1 MNKFEK
7 LKSSLQK
14 TKKKLIDGLTE
25 AITGKAVIDQE
36 VIEKIEEILLSS
48 DIGYDT
54 TEKIITKAKEN
65 LINDNG
71 RDETSIKQS
80 IFNELKKI
88 FQNVNETSV
97 SENNIKIRK
106 PFVYL
111 IVGVN
116 GVGKTTSIGKLAYNF
131 KEDGKKVLIGAAD
144 TFRAAANEQ
153 LTIWSNRA
161 GADMIQGNIGAD
173 PSSIAY
179 KTVEKAIKDDYD
191 VVFIDTAGRLHTKNN
206 LMNELSKIK
215 RAIEKI
221 LLRAPDKTLLVLDST
236 NGQNALIQAKE
247 FNKTTELDG
256 IILTKLD
263 GTAKGGIVFQIMD
276 SLNIPIEYIGIG
288 EGLDDLQV
296 FEADNFL
303 NALLN

>member
-7 LKSSLQK
+7 LKSGLQK

-36 VIEKIEEILLSS
+36 VIEKIEKVLISA

-54 TEKIITKAKEN
+54 TVKIIAKAREN
-65 LINDNG
+65 LIGNNY
-71 RDETSIKQS
+71 RDESSIKQS
-80 IFNELKKI
+80 IFSELEKI
-88 FQNVNETSV
+88 FQNANKTSV
-97 SENNIKIRK
+97 IENDIKIRK

-116 GVGKTTSIGKLAYNF
+116 GVGKTTSIGKLGYNF
-131 KEDGKKVLIGAAD
+131 NQDGKKVLLGAAD
-144 TFRAAANEQ
+144 TFRAAAGEQ
-153 LTIWSNRA
+153 LSIWSARA
-161 GADMIQGNIGAD
+161 GVNIIQGNIGAD

-179 KTVEKAIKDDYD
+179 KTVEIAIKDDYD
-191 VVFIDTAGRLHTKNN
+191 IVLIDTAGRLHTKNN

-236 NGQNALIQAKE
+236 NGQNALIQAEE
-247 FNKTTELDG
+247 FNKTTDLDG

-276 SLNIPIEYIGIG
+276 SLNVPIEYIGIG
-288 EGLDDLQV
+288 EGLEDLQV
-296 FEADNFL
+296 FESDNFL

>member
-36 VIEKIEEILLSS
+36 VIEKIEEILISS

-65 LINDNG
+65 LVNDNG
-71 RDETSIKQS
+71 RDESSIKQS

-88 FQNVNETSV
+88 FENVNGTSV

-106 PFVYL
+106 PLVYL

-116 GVGKTTSIGKLAYNF
+116 GVGKTTSIGKLAYRF

-144 TFRAAANEQ
+144 TFRAAAGEQ
-153 LTIWSNRA
+153 LAIWSNRA
-161 GADMIQGNIGAD
+161 GADMIQGNIGSD

-191 VVFIDTAGRLHTKNN
+191 IVFIDTAGRLHTKNN
-206 LMNELSKIK
+206 LMKELSKIK

-236 NGQNALIQAKE
+236 NGQNAIIQAEE
-247 FNKTTELDG
+247 FNKTTDLDG

-276 SLNIPIEYIGIG
+276 SLNIPIEYIGVG
-288 EGLDDLQV
+288 EGLEDLQV

>member
-54 TEKIITKAKEN
+54 TEKIITKAKES

-106 PFVYL
+106 PLVYL

-116 GVGKTTSIGKLAYNF
+116 GVGKTTSIGKLAYRF

-144 TFRAAANEQ
+144 TFRAAAGEQ
-153 LTIWSNRA
+153 LAIWSNRA

-179 KTVEKAIKDDYD
+179 KTIEKAIKDDYD
-191 VVFIDTAGRLHTKNN
+191 IVFIDTAGRLHTKNN

-288 EGLDDLQV
+288 EGLEDLQV